1 MRGRLA
7 GAGVY
12 RAVAAMV
19 CAALLGAVTM
29 AAAPAGEPATSTNAL
44 RVCADPNNLP
54 FSDRDLQGFENRIAS
69 VLARDLG
76 KVPVYTWWAQR
87 RGFLRTTLNA
97 HECDVVVGITAGAD
111 RVLTTPAYYRS
122 AYVFVTRRDRHLA
135 ISSFDD
141 PRLRTLRVG
150 LHVIGADYNSL
161 PPGVALASRAI
172 VRNVVGYS
180 IYGDYAK
187 ASPPSDL
194 ITAVEKGDVDV
205 AIAWGPLAGYYA
217 TQSPVPL
224 TLTPVATPTAGH
236 GIPFAYDIA
245 VGVRPD
251 DRDLANRLAGVLVRR
266 HAEIDRILRGYGVPM
281 IGAPPAAATAAA
293 HRAAV
298 SPGVTLS
305 CLPRGEGRQCA

>member
-1 MRGRLA
+1 MRLPPCCVRVMERPLA
-7 GAGVY
+7 GAGV
-12 RAVAAMV
+12 
-19 CAALLGAVTM
+19 LLVPCRNGKRGA
-29 AAAPAGEPATSTNAL
+29 PRSAGTHGGHSRSCRPPTSTNTL
-44 RVCADPNNLP
+44 RVCADPNNMP

-172 VRNVVGYS
+172 VHNVVGYS
-180 IYGDYAK
+180 IYGNYAK

-217 TQSPVPL
+217 KQSPVPL

-236 GIPFAYDIA
+236 GIPFVYDIA
-245 VGVRPD
+245 VGVRPVIATIGQP
-251 DRDLANRLAGVLVRR
+251 DRGS
-266 HAEIDRILRGYGVPM
+266 
-281 IGAPPAAATAAA
+281 T
-293 HRAAV
+293 RAA
-298 SPGVTLS
+298 
-305 CLPRGEGRQCA
+305 PRGDRSHSSRIRGADDWRPEAHPPPRRRRRAAPR